1 MRVSIIVPARNEAR
15 RIVAT
20 LAPLQSLRAA
30 GHEVIVV
37 DGGST
42 DATLALAS
50 PLADRAFVAPPGR
63 AAQMNAGAAAASGDV
78 LLFLHADSHLPGRRR
93 RRRCSRKWRAP
104 GGAGDDST

>member
-15 RIVAT
+15 RIVAA

-42 DATLALAS
+42 DATLALAT
-50 PLADRAFVAPPGR
+50 PLSDRAF
-63 AAQMNAGAAAASGDV
+63 AAR
-78 LLFLHADSHLPGRRR
+78 GRR
-93 RRRCSRKWRAP
+93 K
-104 GGAGDDST
+104 